1 MKIDDIMCSIIV
13 TVEMDDS
20 LKTIKEIFDN
30 VKFHHVLVIE
40 SGKLFGIISKTD
52 LYKSLSPHIGTISE
66 TNSDAALLNRKAH
79 QIMSRRPLTLK
90 VNAEAYDAVKLFNQ
104 HNISCI
110 PVIDNDNRP
119 VGIVSWRDI
128 LKLIEHKKEK

>member
-79 QIMSRRPLTLK
+79 QIMSRRPLALK
-90 VNAEAYDAVKLFNQ
+90 INAEAYDAVKLFNQ

-119 VGIVSWRDI
+119 VGIVSWRDT